1 MNSKAP
7 AFNNPSFFN
16 ESKKHEEIDYESLQ
30 KVVKQDDREQHEPG
44 TNRKVSVIISF
55 NITYNQTKKDIQPPR
70 IEQSRPYDLLQDAG
84 FPTSSP
90 GEAGGI

>member
-30 KVVKQDDREQHEPG
+30 KVVKQDEREQHEPG
-44 TNRKVSVIISF
+44 TNRKVTISF
-55 NITYNQTKKDIQPPR
+55 
-70 IEQSRPYDLLQDAG
+70 
-84 FPTSSP
+84 F
-90 GEAGGI
+90 